1 MVELYL
7 KGRVENVL
15 RGRDYKNNE
24 TGEVRRGAVKLQ
36 FLAMDEVRGLSTVD
50 VSVPEELEP
59 IAYDLKGKEVSLK
72 VEAFARNSKIYY
84 RLLELEE

>member
-50 VSVPEELEP
+50 VSVPEELESL
-59 IAYDLKGKEVSLK
+59 AFDLKGKEVSLK
-72 VEAFARNSKIYY
+72 VDAFARNSKIYY
-84 RLLELEE
+84 RLLEIAK